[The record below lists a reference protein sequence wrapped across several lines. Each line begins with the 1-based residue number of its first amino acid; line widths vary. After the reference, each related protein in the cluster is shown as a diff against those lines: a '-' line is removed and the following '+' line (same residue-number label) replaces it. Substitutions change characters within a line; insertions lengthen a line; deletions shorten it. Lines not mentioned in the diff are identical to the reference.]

1 MPERLFLFMQMEF
14 PWELGPSDGR
24 YMLREQAGAE
34 PKRIVV
40 FGTLGAV
47 QRRRRGSRGGRSQT
61 TAEAAQVTTTRATVI
76 DPISVSSDRQAK
88 AWLASIDS
96 ELETQNAVAVL
107 NRVLFAQRIASAN
120 PYVHEVHSDQ
130 ALIIR
135 AGWGEGEQVADGRW
149 SEAQQLKLSEPRS
162 RRRVSALRPQE
173 RLAVLLGARE
183 EPLLCEE
190 LTLRVRLDL
199 DQGRLAHAATG
210 LDRAYAAALVELGS
224 QARADLTSRVSEL
237 EELRSGVAQAAKAAI
252 PGGSQQPDE
261 EIVRQA
267 LERLEAALRA
277 RTAVGF
283 ATSA

>member
-224 QARADLTSRVSEL
+224 RARADLTARVSEL